1 MLPVLAI
8 LNKVAI
14 NIHVQVLMNICFMDH
29 IVIAWG
35 ILKLPNFLPKW
46 LYHFAL
52 SPPVNQSCC
61 CCTSLSGFGIVSIPD
76 ISHSNRCEV
85 LSYYCLN
92 FHFPDDIWCESCV
105 HMFICHLNIF
115 FGKVYF
121 KIFSLFLN
129 ELAYLYPAIRVLI
142 V

>member
-46 LYHFAL
+46 LYHFAF
-52 SPPVNQSCC
+52 
-61 CCTSLSGFGIVSIPD
+61 SLA
-76 ISHSNRCEV
+76 NRCEF
-85 LSYYCLN
+85 LLLHILTN
-92 FHFPDDIWCESCV
+92 IWCCRVLHFSHSYRHVVASLCLIIV
-105 HMFICHLNIF
+105 AFIAI
-115 FGKVYF
+115 Y
-121 KIFSLFLN
+121 FLN
-129 ELAYLYPAIRVLI
+129 TSMEKMYNNLLTRKNSKFWCERPSHSHMLGTTK
-142 V
+142 